1 MRRYIA
7 LVLMVLTLVSAALTG
22 CGTTASGD
30 KSWDKVKEK
39 GEFILG
45 LDESFPPMGFKDEN
59 NKITG
64 FDIDVATEVC
74 SRLGVKL
81 VAQPINWDTKEEEL
95 NSGKIDCIWNGFT
108 ITEDR
113 KANILFSKP
122 YMNNRQVLV
131 VKNDSTLAKLS
142 DFAGKKLALQASSSA
157 ADALNAS
164 ADFKS
169 KLGEVIELDD
179 NMNALMDLE
188 KGGVDSVLMDEIVAN
203 YNITTKKANYKIL
216 DEALSSEEYG
226 VGFRKNDN
234 ALMQKVQGALDAMAK
249 DGKLA
254 EISTK
259 WFGKDVTTVGK

>member
-7 LVLMVLTLVSAALTG
+7 LVLMALTLASAALTG
-22 CGTTASGD
+22 CGALASGD

-39 GEFILG
+39 GEFVLG

-59 NKITG
+59 NNITG

-74 SRLGVKL
+74 SRLGIKL
-81 VAQPINWDTKEEEL
+81 VPQPINWDTKEEEL

-122 YMNNRQVLV
+122 YMDNRQVLV
-131 VKNDSTLAKLS
+131 VKKDSTLSKLS

-164 ADFKS
+164 EDFKS
-169 KLGEVIELDD
+169 KLGEVVELDD

-188 KGGVDSVLMDEIVAN
+188 KGGVDAVLMDEIVAN
-203 YNITTKKANYKIL
+203 YNIIAKKADYKVL
-216 DEALSSEEYG
+216 DEALASEKYG
-226 VGFRKNDN
+226 VGFRKGEQ
-234 ALMQKVQGALDAMAK
+234 ALCDAVWKAMK
-249 DGKLA
+249 ELKEDGTVA

-259 WFGKDVTTVGK
+259 WFGEDVTTIK